1 MKIIVVLESPDDS
14 FEDAEALKASI
25 EGHMIPEH
33 FDTGDV
39 QMWVEYT
46 P

>member
-1 MKIIVVLESPDDS
+1 MKIIVVMESPSDS
-14 FEDAEALKASI
+14 FEEAEQLKASI

-33 FDTGDV
+33 YGTGDV